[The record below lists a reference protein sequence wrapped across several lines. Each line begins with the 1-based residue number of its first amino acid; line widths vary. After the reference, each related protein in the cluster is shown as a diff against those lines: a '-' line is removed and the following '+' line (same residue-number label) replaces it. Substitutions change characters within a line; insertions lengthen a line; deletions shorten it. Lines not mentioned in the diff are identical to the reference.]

1 MENAFCGW
9 LGRWYVCWLHSGSN
23 CLLMHTVDG
32 CIMCCNVMSVA
43 HANRLPLLRL
53 WSTADCDSDSFKQS
67 CSIYLT
73 FITPLAPLGHWD
85 VMLVWRKGMLTELS
99 LFYGIVCHY
108 NGEVHNETG
117 SSCRSVDQMHRVQT
131 RLKCRN
137 VLAVIGWQKSNIEL
151 RVVRVLLLRDFDLTW
166 FNSLASEH
174 LCVCGLRGAI
184 QGESK

>member
-1 MENAFCGW
+1 MFAPDKWLAGKIVSKMTSCGTLNTTILIHITTEDVMENAFCGW

-117 SSCRSVDQMHRVQT
+117 SSCRSVDQMQREFKHDSSAEMSW
-131 RLKCRN
+131 L
-137 VLAVIGWQKSNIEL
+137 
-151 RVVRVLLLRDFDLTW
+151 
-166 FNSLASEH
+166 
-174 LCVCGLRGAI
+174 
-184 QGESK
+184 